1 MGHDKRTM
9 WIQAAVLIVLAGLG
23 YLLVA
28 VYARGYGPAADA
40 VQELGADGTPLRD
53 GPPGAP
59 TRAEVN
65 RLHDAL
71 RQKLGVNAR
80 GLARVASMDYDGWPD
95 RLSVVFAL
103 DHNPATMTAAQAAE
117 LRPMLD
123 VLRGVHAGGLQWRWV
138 LLSGT
143 APVDVNGK
151 IAELSV
157 VRAMFSR
164 EKLDNVDWSRATAES
179 VRGLAE
185 QFSISLEPTE
195 FPPGDVKSPQTRPAD
210 ARPVAQSA
218 PDTSVSR

>member
-1 MGHDKRTM
+1 M

-28 VYARGYGPAADA
+28 VYSRGFEAAIDA
-40 VQELGADGTPLRD
+40 VQELGPDGTPAHD

-65 RLHDAL
+65 RLHDTL

-138 LLSGT
+138 MLSGT

-164 EKLDNVDWSRATAES
+164 EKLDKVDWSLATAES
-179 VRGLAE
+179 LRALAE
-185 QFSISLEPTE
+185 QFSIALEPTE
-195 FPPGDVKSPQTRPAD
+195 FPSGEVKAPQTRPAD
-210 ARPVAQSA
+210 TRPVAQPA
-218 PDTSVSR
+218 PGTAVSH